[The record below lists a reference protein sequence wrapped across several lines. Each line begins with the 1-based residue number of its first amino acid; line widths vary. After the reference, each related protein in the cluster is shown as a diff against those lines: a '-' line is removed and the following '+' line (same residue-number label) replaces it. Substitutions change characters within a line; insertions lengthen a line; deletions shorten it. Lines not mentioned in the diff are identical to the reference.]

1 MWDENKVRIIDIA
14 NDLGVST
21 ATVSNVLHGKT
32 KKISDATIKRV
43 EQKLEES
50 GYIHNMAATLLA
62 RNNSRIIGVVVN
74 NHEKY
79 EGRVL
84 EDPFISSAINYLS
97 DEIENAGYFMML
109 KKAKEIM
116 DAVRFSSMWNL
127 DGLIIIG
134 FCEIII
140 ALSLGKFHSSVVIGD
155 IATLKIEKS
164 LINSHR
170 HTFEYIARKLHLA
183 ACCGYYGC
191 EILRNYIDSCS
202 NLYHT
207 VESALA
213 CNLCCEINFPAL
225 LLAERDI
232 AILCFYS
239 KAVTGMRC
247 MTVGMTMS
255 MCRMIVGM
263 VVSSVL
269 IVAVIMGASF
279 AVCMFYINIK
289 MGMLTGNIQIEN
301 AMTCLLGSKI
311 EMINTLMHCI
321 GSGRNPLAGYRKK
334 QLCFVA
340 LCRLE
345 VIEACCIQGD
355 T

>member
-50 GYIHNMAATLLA
+50 GYIPNMAATLLA

-134 FCEIII
+134 FCCLRRLYEG
-140 ALSLGKFHSSVVIGD
+140 AGPHQQRD
-155 IATLKIEKS
+155 
-164 LINSHR
+164 HR
-170 HTFEYIARKLHLA
+170 
-183 ACCGYYGC
+183 
-191 EILRNYIDSCS
+191 
-202 NLYHT
+202 
-207 VESALA
+207 
-213 CNLCCEINFPAL
+213 
-225 LLAERDI
+225 
-232 AILCFYS
+232 
-239 KAVTGMRC
+239 
-247 MTVGMTMS
+247 
-255 MCRMIVGM
+255 
-263 VVSSVL
+263 
-269 IVAVIMGASF
+269 
-279 AVCMFYINIK
+279 
-289 MGMLTGNIQIEN
+289 
-301 AMTCLLGSKI
+301 
-311 EMINTLMHCI
+311 
-321 GSGRNPLAGYRKK
+321 
-334 QLCFVA
+334 
-340 LCRLE
+340 
-345 VIEACCIQGD
+345 
-355 T
+355 